1 MGKPKHKEAKYLDQG
16 PSVSPMEE
24 IQVQAAWAPE
34 SMGLTDVR
42 GVMWCAGVTQS
53 QALKALQMK
62 NRNVHIETS
71 TARCH
76 RISSKM
82 EIYSPWGDLCP
93 VLHLLKIKCYGLYCS
108 QLCGQM

>member
-1 MGKPKHKEAKYLDQG
+1 MGKQKRKEAKYLDQG
-16 PSVSPMEE
+16 PSVSPTEE

-42 GVMWCAGVTQS
+42 GVMRCAGVTQS
-53 QALKALQMK
+53 RALKALQMK
-62 NRNVHIETS
+62 NRNVHMETS

-82 EIYSPWGDLCP
+82 EIYSPWGDFFYVQYFIC
-93 VLHLLKIKCYGLYCS
+93 
-108 QLCGQM
+108 